1 MDDCAATILWD
12 GRYSV
17 NNAPVDKSLKP
28 KELIEP
34 VLSQTAYSP
43 AFVPGLNP
51 RLSPYFRWIGRF
63 GGECYSDHHEDL

>member
-17 NNAPVDKSLKP
+17 NNAPADKSLKP

-34 VLSQTAYSP
+34 VIAQTAYSP
-43 AFVPGLNP
+43 RLFRALIPAFP
-51 RLSPYFRWIGRF
+51 RT
-63 GGECYSDHHEDL
+63 SDG